1 MKKQVLIL
9 VAFQFVICSL
19 FAQVETVERIEFEL
33 KEGYASHQLS
43 KFKDNGILFYS
54 KSTDKKGKTRQWKIE
69 QYSNNLKLKNTE
81 FLDIPKGQYLDEEF
95 SNETDLYLYF
105 SSKKGAFTFY
115 RINAKTLK
123 ITKIV
128 GELPSKANVNEI
140 HVLKNMVYFDA
151 TMKRSPMLYTLDLE
165 SERQKLIPVI
175 VSGYDTK
182 DLSIEDIQVIEKS
195 NEVLM
200 YINAFNKKEHDLHVV
215 RFDEY
220 GEKKGSFNLTEG
232 KDKKL
237 SSISASYLGDGK
249 YVYTGTYSSKSA
261 STSEGIY
268 LASTKN
274 DNLKFIEFYN
284 FLDFDKFLTYLP
296 EKKQEKIEKKK
307 SRKANRGKE
316 MKINYLMASHDIIE
330 MEGKYVYVGEAFY
343 PTYRTETYT
352 TTGANGATV
361 THTRTVFDGYQYTH
375 AVVAGFNPDG
385 EKLWDNT
392 FEMWPSYKPF
402 FKKKFITNSVRDD
415 RKLDLLFS
423 SGSKIKSKTFY
434 SNGEVA
440 EEEDY
445 SFIDT
450 GDDGD
455 KIKRTYSNM
464 EHWYDKFFIAHGQ
477 QKIKNKEAKGADRK
491 RRVYFI
497 NKVAYR

>member
-1 MKKQVLIL
+1 MKGLFTIILI
-9 VAFQFVICSL
+9 QFVVAVS
-19 FAQVETVERIEFEL
+19 FAQVETAERIEFEL

-43 KFKDNGILFYS
+43 KFKENGILFYS
-54 KSTDKKGKTRQWKIE
+54 KSTDKKGSIRQWKIE

-81 FLDIPKGQYLDEEF
+81 FLEIPKDQFLDEEF
-95 SNETDLYLYF
+95 SNETDLFLYF

-115 RINAKTLK
+115 RINAKALK

-182 DLSIEDIQVIEKS
+182 DLSIEDVQVIEDA
-195 NEVLM
+195 NEVLV

-215 RFDEY
+215 RFDED
-220 GEKKGSFNLTEG
+220 GDKKGNFNITEG

-268 LASTKN
+268 IATTNN
-274 DNLKFIEFYN
+274 DDLKFIRFYN

-307 SRKANRGKE
+307 SRKASKGKE

-330 MEGKYVYVGEAFY
+330 MEDKYLYVGEAFY
-343 PTYRTETYT
+343 PTYRTEVYT
-352 TTGANGATV
+352 TYVNGRPMTS
-361 THTRTVFDGYQYTH
+361 TRRVFDGYQYTH

-402 FKKKFITNSVRDD
+402 FKKKFITSSVQNDK
-415 RKLDLLFS
+415 KLDLLFS
-423 SGSKIKSKTFY
+423 SGSDIKFKTFH

-440 EEEDY
+440 EEEDF

-450 GDDGD
+450 GNEAD
-455 KIKRTYSNM
+455 KVKGTYSNM
-464 EHWYDKFFIAHGQ
+464 EHWYDKYFIAHGQ
-477 QKIKNKEAKGADRK
+477 QKIKNKEEKGADRK

>member
-9 VAFQFVICSL
+9 VAFQFAISSL

-43 KFKDNGILFYS
+43 KFKENGILFYS

-81 FLDIPKGQYLDEEF
+81 FLEIPKDQYLDEEF

-175 VSGYDTK
+175 VPGYDTK
-182 DLSIEDIQVIEKS
+182 NLSIEDVQVIEES
-195 NEVLM
+195 NEVLV
-200 YINAFNKKEHDLHVV
+200 YINAYNKKEHDLHVV
-215 RFDEY
+215 RFDDE
-220 GEKKGSFNLTEG
+220 GEKKASLNLTEG

-237 SSISASYLGDGK
+237 SSVSASYIGDNK
-249 YVYTGTYSSKSA
+249 YIYTGTYSSKSA
-261 STSEGIY
+261 AYSEGIY

-274 DNLKFIEFYN
+274 DELKFIEFYN

-307 SRKANRGKE
+307 SRKEDKGKE
-316 MKINYLMASHDIIE
+316 LKINYLMASHDIIE

-352 TTGANGATV
+352 TYSNGKPV
-361 THTRTVFDGYQYTH
+361 TRTRRVFDGYQYTH
-375 AVVAGFNPDG
+375 AVVAGFKPDG

-392 FEMWPSYKPF
+392 FKMWPSYKPF
-402 FKKKFITNSVRDD
+402 FKKKFITSSVQDG

-423 SGSKIKSKTFY
+423 SGSDIKFKTFY

-445 SFIDT
+445 SFIET
-450 GDDGD
+450 GDEDD
-455 KIKRTYSNM
+455 MVKRTYSNM
-464 EHWYDKFFIAHGQ
+464 EHWYDKYFIAHGQ
-477 QKIKNKEAKGADRK
+477 QKIKNKEEKGADRK